1 MSWPAIPQAP
11 RVSWPAI
18 PEPEWVWN
26 LPGGRELE
34 FDDAQFK
41 IKLRTNRPWS
51 MPMNF
56 GLLYGLDEPVRLTVW
71 QRLLLGR
78 HPG

>member
-1 MSWPAIPQAP
+1 MGPASG
-11 RVSWPAI
+11 VSWSEI

-26 LPGGRELE
+26 LPGGRAL
-34 FDDAQFK
+34 DVDYQFK
-41 IKLRTNRPWS
+41 IRHRFKAKLP
-51 MPMNF
+51 NF
-56 GLLYGLDEPVRLTVW
+56 GLLYGLDGPAPPLTVW